1 VESMHTARI
10 AVLVAAALLAAAP
23 MARAQDARQRQAAA
37 EAYDQGTAAYLA
49 GDYEKAAEW
58 FETANRL
65 APAAPAL
72 IQAARSAQ
80 QAGQPARAATL
91 ALRLTTEYASE
102 PAAVEFGE
110 GILQQFAGQLLR
122 IDVVCEGCTLDVNG
136 TLQEWK
142 SFFVPA
148 DEAHVVTASFE
159 TGDRRAEVGGQPG
172 EVKTLEFEA
181 PPPQATTEDPS
192 SSGQASGSSWAGTTS
207 DRDKKPLPP
216 VVTFVGI
223 GLTVALA
230 AGSIVSG
237 LDANAGADGWEDAV
251 AEYDDNCDPVMP
263 KMDAMA
269 CDALYD
275 AAREELEAGEGKE
288 TRTNVLWIATGVV
301 GVATAAIALFLTD
314 WKGEGEKAA
323 SRDSIDL
330 ALVPGPRDASL
341 VVKGTF

>member
-1 VESMHTARI
+1 MHTARI
-10 AVLVAAALLAAAP
+10 AVFVTAALLAAVQS
-23 MARAQDARQRQAAA
+23 ARAQDARQRQAAA
-37 EAYDQGTAAYLA
+37 EAYDQGTAAYLS

-91 ALRLTTEYASE
+91 ALRLTSEYANE
-102 PAAVEFGE
+102 PSAVEFGE
-110 GILQQFAGQLLR
+110 NILQQYAGQLLR

-159 TGDRRAEVGGQPG
+159 TGDRRAEIGGQAG
-172 EVKTLEFEA
+172 EVKTIEFEA
-181 PPPQATTEDPS
+181 PPPETTTTEPS
-192 SSGQASGSSWAGTTS
+192 GDDETSGSSWSSPPS

-216 VVTFVGI
+216 IVTFVGI
-223 GLTVALA
+223 GLTAALA
-230 AGSIVSG
+230 AGSIASTI
-237 LDANAGADGWEDAV
+237 DMNAGVDPYKAAV
-251 AEYDDNCDPVMP
+251 DKYDERCDPAMPLGDPTECTGLYDDAKEKLD
-263 KMDAMA
+263 D
-269 CDALYD
+269 
-275 AAREELEAGEGKE
+275 GQSKE
-288 TRTNVLWIATGVV
+288 TRTTVLWVATGAV

-314 WKGEGEKAA
+314 WKGEDGKASA
-323 SRDSIDL
+323 SSKSL
-330 ALVPGPRDASL
+330 GFALVPGAREASL
-341 VVKGTF
+341 MVKGSF